1 MSQNLCI
8 PRKTLKLSNTSKNEL
23 GSPSKNN
30 QSRSWLSRKLQRKLI
45 KKLSKKPSKKLSKK
59 LSRKQS
65 KKLSKNQSKKQSK
78 NQSKNRK
85 IKLQWNAI
93 QMASNLPNQERISTC
108 MAKNSSKPRALL
120 RNRKQSLCPSRWTQT
135 THSNQ
140 LSLSFLFQCL
150 RKTKS

>member
-45 KKLSKKPSKKLSKK
+45 KKLSKKPSKKLS
-59 LSRKQS
+59 RKQS
-65 KKLSKNQSKKQSK
+65 KKLSK

-120 RNRKQSLCPSRWTQT
+120 RNRKLSLCPSRWTQT

-140 LSLSFLFQCL
+140 LSLSFLSQC
-150 RKTKS
+150 